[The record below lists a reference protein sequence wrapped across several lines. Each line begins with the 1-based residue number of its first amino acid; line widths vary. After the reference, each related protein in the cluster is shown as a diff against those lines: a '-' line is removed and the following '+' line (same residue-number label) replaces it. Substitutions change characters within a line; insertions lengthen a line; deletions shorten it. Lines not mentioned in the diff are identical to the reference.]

1 MQCFH
6 IKYKN
11 WINWNLKCSS
21 NPLQSLPCGSINGLI
36 PQSWMYVS
44 HGLLMC
50 VYVYLLCEMR
60 RWCWRLSWKSQR
72 EKHRC
77 QTTCESLCPRN
88 LETSAHRKKKN
99 TKLKQ
104 KQEVC
109 LNNAAS
115 TEKHRLAVFERK
127 WWNGKR
133 THPASAL
140 WLCSLSLRPR
150 WSFQPEHRRRRT
162 IIESNRDISTI
173 IDTRTRV
180 HLGSSWLELPRPYSG
195 MTLSL
200 LMPALHTGHCCLLG
214 CVSNH

>member
-1 MQCFH
+1 MVSWCVCTFTCSV
-6 IKYKN
+6 
-11 WINWNLKCSS
+11 KCVVGVED
-21 NPLQSLPCGSINGLI
+21 C
-36 PQSWMYVS
+36 
-44 HGLLMC
+44 
-50 VYVYLLCEMR
+50 
-60 RWCWRLSWKSQR
+60 R
-72 EKHRC
+72 EKAKGKSTDAKRHVKAC
-77 QTTCESLCPRN
+77 VP
-88 LETSAHRKKKN
+88 ETLKHLHTGKKN

-150 WSFQPEHRRRRT
+150 WSFQPEHRRRHT

>member
-88 LETSAHRKKKN
+88 LETSAHRKKKHKVK
-99 TKLKQ
+99 TKTGSVSKQ
-104 KQEVC
+104 R
-109 LNNAAS
+109 S
-115 TEKHRLAVFERK
+115 KHGETPPCCFWKKMMEWKEDSPR
-127 WWNGKR
+127 
-133 THPASAL
+133 
-140 WLCSLSLRPR
+140 LCSLALFSVPEAEVEFST
-150 WSFQPEHRRRRT
+150 WAPTQTHDYWEQPWH
-162 IIESNRDISTI
+162 
-173 IDTRTRV
+173 
-180 HLGSSWLELPRPYSG
+180 
-195 MTLSL
+195 
-200 LMPALHTGHCCLLG
+200 
-214 CVSNH
+214 

>member
-1 MQCFH
+1 MQLEPITEPPLWFNQWFNSPVLDVCFS
-6 IKYKN
+6 
-11 WINWNLKCSS
+11 WSPDVCVRLPALWNASLVLKTVVKKPKGKAPMP
-21 NPLQSLPCGSINGLI
+21 NDMWKP
-36 PQSWMYVS
+36 VS
-44 HGLLMC
+44 PKPWNIC
-50 VYVYLLCEMR
+50 TQE
-60 RWCWRLSWKSQR
+60 
-72 EKHRC
+72 
-77 QTTCESLCPRN
+77 
-88 LETSAHRKKKN
+88 KKN